1 MTLVAEAVIQIS
13 ITQSNI
19 QDSKENFVN
28 NTKEEHR
35 DGKPVTDNKE
45 KSGSIG
51 DQEYIIKTQKER
63 MSKVKELTT

>member
-13 ITQSNI
+13 ITQSNT

-35 DGKPVTDNKE
+35 DGEPVTDNKE

-63 MSKVKELTT
+63 MSKLKELTT